1 MGYYG
6 YGYDEDYEKRMA
18 YIRLRGKMQS
28 ILNKTGDLES
38 KVENLKST
46 IKMSLTIDDDI
57 YKPDDYEM
65 VEENIDSLIGD
76 INETLSTINSQI
88 QVLRM
93 NDKVLVKLDVF
104 GLDETQDVF
113 IPVNELVWKIKA
125 MLAKCVS
132 DLEYLQF
139 NPNDDY
145 LIVNKKTGNIYNNN
159 EIIINTDIRNGSE
172 LLLISRV

>member
-1 MGYYG
+1 
-6 YGYDEDYEKRMA
+6 
-18 YIRLRGKMQS
+18 
-28 ILNKTGDLES
+28 
-38 KVENLKST
+38 
-46 IKMSLTIDDDI
+46 
-57 YKPDDYEM
+57 
-65 VEENIDSLIGD
+65 
-76 INETLSTINSQI
+76 
-88 QVLRM
+88 M

-104 GLDETQDVF
+104 GLDETYDVF

-172 LLLISRV
+172 LLLMSRV

>member
-1 MGYYG
+1 M
-6 YGYDEDYEKRMA
+6 K
-18 YIRLRGKMQS
+18 
-28 ILNKTGDLES
+28 
-38 KVENLKST
+38 
-46 IKMSLTIDDDI
+46 
-57 YKPDDYEM
+57 
-65 VEENIDSLIGD
+65 
-76 INETLSTINSQI
+76 
-88 QVLRM
+88 
-93 NDKVLVKLDVF
+93 DKVLVKLDVF
-104 GLDETQDVF
+104 GLDETYDVF

-172 LLLISRV
+172 LLLMSRV